1 MTFLRKLFPSKGFLR
16 KIVFVRETVYVTPD
30 IYPRIAIDVVLFTVA
45 SEADLQTM
53 IWDETL
59 LRPAEDYRNQS
70 NGLSLLVLTMASD
83 HEGLR
88 VLPGGFMAPNERIG
102 EAAKRVLRERIG
114 LDLKVP
120 LRDIG
125 TFDDPSRDDSHRT
138 ISFSYW
144 AMADFEDVRKILGGK
159 DRVGLELV
167 NSTGFMTRF
176 EKENGS
182 LEKFDGV
189 SRFGYRFMPKFSPS
203 KRHEKRLPKDLGG
216 KLLALDHDDI
226 VFYAWRKLRHA
237 FSSKLDPFNYL
248 GINPLGE
255 AFRLSDLQEF
265 QEVCRGEVVQRDL
278 FRRNMINED
287 SFIAQTNMRDSSR
300 PGKPANLYTLQSPP
314 SEHTDE

>member
-1 MTFLRKLFPSKGFLR
+1 MH
-16 KIVFVRETVYVTPD
+16 PD
-30 IYPRIAIDVVLFTVA
+30 IYPRIAIDVVLFTIA

-53 IWDETL
+53 IWGETL
-59 LRPAEDYRNQS
+59 LRPAESYRSQS
-70 NGLSLLVLTMASD
+70 NGLSLLVLTMASG
-83 HEGLR
+83 ENGLR
-88 VLPGGFMAPNERIG
+88 VLPGGFMSGGERISD
-102 EAAKRVLRERIG
+102 AAKRVLRERIG

-125 TFDDPSRDDSHRT
+125 TFDDPSRDDSQRT
-138 ISFSYW
+138 ISFAYW
-144 AMADFEDVRKILGGK
+144 AMAEFEDVRKILGGK

-176 EKENGS
+176 EKEHGS

-189 SRFGYRFMPKFSPS
+189 SRFGFRYMPKHSPS
-203 KRHEKRLPKDLGG
+203 RRHEKRLPKDLGG
-216 KLLALDHDDI
+216 KLLGLDHDDI

-278 FRRNMINED
+278 FRRSMINED

-314 SEHTDE
+314 RETTDEN

>member
-1 MTFLRKLFPSKGFLR
+1 MT
-16 KIVFVRETVYVTPD
+16 TD
-30 IYPRIAIDVVLFTVA
+30 IYPRIAIDVVIFTVA
-45 SEADLQTM
+45 NETDLQNM

-59 LRPAEDYRNQS
+59 LSPTDEFRGHP
-70 NGLSLLVLTMASD
+70 NGLSLLVLTMGSD
-83 HEGLR
+83 HSEER
-88 VLPGGFMAPNERIG
+88 VLPGGFMNADERIT

-125 TFDDPSRDDSHRT
+125 TFDDPTRDDSQRT
-138 ISFSYW
+138 ISFAYW

-167 NSTGFMTRF
+167 NSTGYIERF
-176 EKENGS
+176 DKNHGP
-182 LEKFDGV
+182 LEKYDGI
-189 SRFGYRFMPKFSPS
+189 SRFGFRFMPKFSPS
-203 KRHEKRLPKDLGG
+203 RRHEKQLPKDLDG
-216 KLLALDHDDI
+216 KILALDHDNM

-255 AFRLSDLQEF
+255 TFRLSDLQEF

-287 SFIAQTNMRDSSR
+287 SFIHQTNMRDSSR

-314 SEHTDE
+314 PDWTQES

>member
-1 MTFLRKLFPSKGFLR
+1 LSK
-16 KIVFVRETVYVTPD
+16 D
-30 IYPRIAIDVVLFTVA
+30 IYPRIAVDVVLFTVA
-45 SEADLQTM
+45 SEAELQTM
-53 IWDETL
+53 IWDKSL
-59 LRPAEDYRNQS
+59 LSPVEEFKDRENR
-70 NGLSLLVLTMASD
+70 LSLLVLSMGSVDSD
-83 HEGLR
+83 AR
-88 VLPGGFMAPNERIG
+88 TLPGGFIEPQERISD
-102 EAAKRVLRERIG
+102 AAKRVLRERIG
-114 LDLKVP
+114 LDLRVP
-120 LRDIG
+120 LREVG
-125 TFDDPSRDDSHRT
+125 TFDDPSRDTSQRT

-144 AMADFEDVRKILGGK
+144 AMADFEEVRKLLGGK

-167 NSTGFMTRF
+167 NSSGYMHRF
-176 EKENGS
+176 EREMGP

-189 SRFGYRFMPKFSPS
+189 SRFGYRTMPKYSAN
-203 KRHEKRLPKDLGG
+203 KRHEKKLPAQDG
-216 KLLALDHDDI
+216 KKMLNLDHDMI

-237 FSSKLDPFNYL
+237 FTGKLDPFNYL

-314 SEHTDE
+314 SDWTYEP

>member
-1 MTFLRKLFPSKGFLR
+1 M
-16 KIVFVRETVYVTPD
+16 TPD
-30 IYPRIAIDVVLFTVA
+30 IYPRIAVDVVLFTVA
-45 SEADLQTM
+45 SEAELQTM
-53 IWDETL
+53 IWDNSL
-59 LRPAEDYRNQS
+59 LSPIEEFKNQE
-70 NGLSLLVLTMASD
+70 NGLSLLVLSMGSIDSD
-83 HEGLR
+83 AR
-88 VLPGGFMAPNERIG
+88 SLPGGFIEPNERIS

-114 LDLKVP
+114 LDLRVP
-120 LRDIG
+120 LREVG
-125 TFDDPSRDDSHRT
+125 TFDDPKRDSSQRT

-144 AMADFEDVRKILGGK
+144 AMADFEEVRKLLGGK

-167 NSTGFMTRF
+167 NSSGYMQRF
-176 EKENGS
+176 ERENGP

-189 SRFGYRFMPKFSPS
+189 SRFGYRTMPKYSPS
-203 KRHEKRLPKDLGG
+203 RRHEKHVPAHDG
-216 KLLALDHDDI
+216 KQLLSLDHDLI

-237 FSSKLDPFNYL
+237 FTGKLDPFNYL

-314 SEHTDE
+314 SDWTYEP

>member
-1 MTFLRKLFPSKGFLR
+1 M
-16 KIVFVRETVYVTPD
+16 TPD
-30 IYPRIAIDVVLFTVA
+30 IYPRIAIDVVIFTVA

-59 LRPAEDYRNQS
+59 LRPEEQYRTGS
-70 NGLSLLVLTMASD
+70 NGLSLLVLTMGKDGTS
-83 HEGLR
+83 ER
-88 VLPGGFMAPNERIG
+88 VLPGGFMSGGERISD
-102 EAAKRVLRERIG
+102 AAKRVLRERIG
-114 LDLKVP
+114 LDLRVP

-125 TFDDPSRDDSHRT
+125 TFDDPSRDDSQRT
-138 ISFSYW
+138 ISFAYW

-189 SRFGYRFMPKFSPS
+189 SRFGFRYMPKHSPNR
-203 KRHEKRLPKDLGG
+203 RHEKKLPAELGG
-216 KLLALDHDDI
+216 KLLGLDHDQI

-278 FRRNMINED
+278 FRRTMINED

-300 PGKPANLYTLQSPP
+300 PGKPANLYTLQAPP
-314 SEHTDE
+314 ENTGE